1 MKFLN
6 FYLSLC
12 VILFRVR
19 ILDAK
24 IQDDYVKIK
33 SLCQD
38 IIYIITKGHI
48 KPAKHL
54 MLGLAMKSLTSSRKV
69 LTILN
74 KYGHSVGYTVAEE
87 LETEMTYT
95 AYENNKLIPPGIRP
109 IKELSTHVAFDNY
122 DRFVETFSGKDT
134 LHDTVG
140 IIYQFYPENYAEED
154 SRTLNLN
161 IRRSNDSDT
170 SISVTSPNIATSFMN
185 PSNPSNDTVAEC
197 TPRKRRRFEEIPR
210 EIQPYYRKP
219 SAKTTLIP
227 IDVINNINEN
237 CKISKKNATIKDLL
251 WVFSLSLIKS
261 TPMWTG
267 FNSTITSDN
276 SERQIVDYLP
286 QINLSPT
293 SYSVVHETLVCAQ
306 KIAKECNQPQI
317 IVSYDLAIAK
327 MAMQIKMTETPKF
340 DNIFINLGAFHIQ
353 MAFFKAIGKYID
365 ACGITDILVQAE
377 VLAEGSVNGFLSSKH
392 FNRCKRIHPLLSGAL
407 QILNFEQFMLENNF
421 DADTLTEDLN
431 YLKTNFIEIDESLN
445 IPATLQETLNNYEN
459 FVEEILHGS
468 RGKTAQYY
476 MQYIEFINIYF
487 RFTRSIRTSNFEL
500 YLDSLFDIANLFFTF
515 NQPNYARWILQY
527 LCNLIDL
534 KLNKSE
540 LLNDFMRGAFGVKR
554 TNNKFSRSP
563 VDLTLEQTINAD
575 AASSLTGVTHFTNS
589 VSARQRW
596 ALSHSMR
603 TKIISRLFEEL
614 KITSS
619 NDTVRELENHRI
631 EKDKKALEN
640 IIIKIKENINP
651 FDNNIE
657 REYLYNISTGRA
669 VSNDTVSFL
678 LNAKTFGK
686 TKKKHIY

>member
-1 MKFLN
+1 M
-6 FYLSLC
+6 
-12 VILFRVR
+12 
-19 ILDAK
+19 
-24 IQDDYVKIK
+24 IQ
-33 SLCQD
+33 L
-38 IIYIITKGHI
+38 
-48 KPAKHL
+48 
-54 MLGLAMKSLTSSRKV
+54 
-69 LTILN
+69 
-74 KYGHSVGYTVAEE
+74 
-87 LETEMTYT
+87 
-95 AYENNKLIPPGIRP
+95 
-109 IKELSTHVAFDNY
+109 
-122 DRFVETFSGKDT
+122 
-134 LHDTVG
+134 
-140 IIYQFYPENYAEED
+140 
-154 SRTLNLN
+154 
-161 IRRSNDSDT
+161 
-170 SISVTSPNIATSFMN
+170 
-185 PSNPSNDTVAEC
+185 
-197 TPRKRRRFEEIPR
+197 RKRRRFEEIPR

-534 KLNKSE
+534 KLDKSE

-596 ALSHSMR
+596 ALSHNMR

-669 VSNDTVSFL
+669 VPNDTVSFF

>member
-1 MKFLN
+1 
-6 FYLSLC
+6 
-12 VILFRVR
+12 
-19 ILDAK
+19 
-24 IQDDYVKIK
+24 
-33 SLCQD
+33 
-38 IIYIITKGHI
+38 
-48 KPAKHL
+48 

-122 DRFVETFSGKDT
+122 DRFDETFSGKDT

-154 SRTLNLN
+154 SKTLNLN
-161 IRRSNDSDT
+161 IRGSNDSDT
-170 SISVTSPNIATSFMN
+170 YISVISPNIATSFMN

-327 MAMQIKMTETPKF
+327 MAMQMKMTETPKF

-365 ACGITDILVQAE
+365 ACGITDILVQAK
-377 VLAEGSVNGFLSSKH
+377 VLAEGS
-392 FNRCKRIHPLLSGAL
+392 
-407 QILNFEQFMLENNF
+407 
-421 DADTLTEDLN
+421 
-431 YLKTNFIEIDESLN
+431 
-445 IPATLQETLNNYEN
+445 
-459 FVEEILHGS
+459 
-468 RGKTAQYY
+468 
-476 MQYIEFINIYF
+476 
-487 RFTRSIRTSNFEL
+487 
-500 YLDSLFDIANLFFTF
+500 
-515 NQPNYARWILQY
+515 PNYARWILQY
-527 LCNLIDL
+527 LYLAQILGDDLCRSLPAFHAFTGSDYTASFYRKDIEQCGWICNDEMI
-534 KLNKSE
+534 KLRWFE
-540 LLNDFMRGAFGVKR
+540 GDPTPLTVDDILVDDNDDDDDDDDDENLE
-554 TNNKFSRSP
+554 T
-563 VDLTLEQTINAD
+563 VDINSD
-575 AASSLTGVTHFTNS
+575 DD
-589 VSARQRW
+589 
-596 ALSHSMR
+596 
-603 TKIISRLFEEL
+603 E
-614 KITSS
+614 
-619 NDTVRELENHRI
+619 
-631 EKDKKALEN
+631 
-640 IIIKIKENINP
+640 
-651 FDNNIE
+651 
-657 REYLYNISTGRA
+657 
-669 VSNDTVSFL
+669 
-678 LNAKTFGK
+678 
-686 TKKKHIY
+686 